1 MKVTVFGA
9 NGQVGKLVVQQAS
22 EKGHMVTAFV
32 RNKAKYSFA
41 DSSNVYVVTGDAT
54 NLEDVKKA
62 IANANVVISCL
73 GNKKDVLIMHDSH
86 SNILNA
92 AQKLPTKPRCI
103 FISSVGCGGTSWLI
117 KLSLVLIAGKK
128 AFADYEQAD
137 ARISSETTV
146 PFCLV
151 RPYSLT
157 NKEGKGQYYVTKSQN
172 GTFMRPISRHDVAK
186 FFVDAIETNDWDG
199 KPGVLLGGV

>member
-1 MKVTVFGA
+1 MKVTIFGA
-9 NGQVGKLVVQQAS
+9 NGQVGRLVVQQAT

-32 RNKAKYSFA
+32 RNKAKYSNT
-41 DSSNVYVVTGDAT
+41 DSSNVYVVAGDAT
-54 NLEDVKKA
+54 NMEDVTKA
-62 IANANVVISCL
+62 IANADVVISCL

-86 SNILNA
+86 NNILNA
-92 AQKLPTKPRCI
+92 AQKLPNKPRCI

-117 KLSLVLIAGKK
+117 KTSLILIAGKK
-128 AFADYEQAD
+128 AFADYEKAD
-137 ARISSETTV
+137 ARISSETKV

-157 NKEGKGQYYVTKSQN
+157 NKPEKGVYHVTKNQN
-172 GTFMRPISRHDVAK
+172 GTFMRPISRYDVAK
-186 FFVDAIETNDWDG
+186 FFVDAIETTEWDG